1 MDSAI
6 LSLGPTSPQ
15 ELLVPQPRALV
26 LAFWQ
31 LSSTCTK
38 CKAQLALQ
46 RETQKLRRTPTGG
59 DTQCWQERSRKR
71 GFYSY
76 SVHSLLLFSTFS
88 LLFLTSLSRGG
99 VVCGASHAALG
110 EPLYLIPKLRS
121 DICQVVHLHSTVSTL
136 GGQSM
141 CKPKLLRCC
150 LLRDVIECVASAD
163 IETGGE
169 ISLFGISRWIFL
181 YLRLPISYLC
191 PVARVKTQFINSW
204 ARKSSPKLSAVEH
217 LLRIE
222 NCFSISVR
230 ALNLASVVAKQC
242 TSPIPTPKYMM
253 STIYCISLFGDL
265 KHTA

>member
-38 CKAQLALQ
+38 CKAQLALH
-46 RETQKLRRTPTGG
+46 RETQKLRRTLAGG

-191 PVARVKTQFINSW
+191 PVARARTQFINSW
-204 ARKSSPKLSAVEH
+204 AQKSSPKLSAVEPKFLMVMTWKPLV
-217 LLRIE
+217 LLT
-222 NCFSISVR
+222 
-230 ALNLASVVAKQC
+230 L
-242 TSPIPTPKYMM
+242 
-253 STIYCISLFGDL
+253 
-265 KHTA
+265 